1 MGADKPES
9 SVKQSPER
17 GGLSENHAS
26 SERFS
31 QEAFGGEGRGLDRSG
46 PSGADTSKEGAK
58 LPGDRLSASL
68 DTATKNLPGL
78 TLQDGSGNEIKNA
91 ADIKAA
97 DQHQQ
102 EKLAGKPEER
112 AEASK
117 QNKPGVMPQAE
128 RGIGAQT
135 AVKPNEAAAANP
147 EKQGVTAPQETAR
160 KPENPEKPGTRPD
173 APQEPAKPEK
183 PETPEKPPEEKPADK
198 PPEKPPEKKPE
209 KQTRRRPRAK
219 KKGKKRRKGGKR
231 GGKGG
236 KRGGKKGGKGKGG
249 ARKGKGAGKGK
260 RKAKKPAA
268 KKPAKGK
275 KTGAEGEEEEEEEAT
290 GQQQNAEGNTA
301 GG

>member
-17 GGLSENHAS
+17 GGISENHAS

-31 QEAFGGEGRGLDRSG
+31 QEAFGSEGRGLDKSV

-58 LPGDRLSASL
+58 LPGDRLSASS
-68 DTATKNLPGL
+68 DTASKNLPGL

-91 ADIKAA
+91 ADAKTAEE
-97 DQHQQ
+97 QQ
-102 EKLAGKPEER
+102 QKEKLAGKPEESR
-112 AEASK
+112 
-117 QNKPGVMPQAE
+117 QNRPPQAE
-128 RGIGAQT
+128 RGIGAPT
-135 AVKPNEAAAANP
+135 AEKPGDATGANP
-147 EKQGVTAPQETAR
+147 EKKGLPPEPPK
-160 KPENPEKPGTRPD
+160 KPEDKPEQQPERKPD

-183 PETPEKPPEEKPADK
+183 PPEQQKPDENPSDK

-219 KKGKKRRKGGKR
+219 KKGKRRRKGGKR

-236 KRGGKKGGKGKGG
+236 KRGGKKGGKGKKGG

-260 RKAKKPAA
+260 RKTKKPAA
-268 KKPAKGK
+268 NKPAKGK
-275 KTGAEGEEEEEEEAT
+275 KPGAEGEEEEEESSSQNQNGETAT
-290 GQQQNAEGNTA
+290 GG
-301 GG
+301 